1 MRALAEE
8 CIEWMKKKDLFD
20 CFIILA
26 KASSEWANHY
36 VRIHDMSIEEAVSL
50 VKDKNKEIC
59 EQKII
64 SKIES
69 LIYFGFFRYKDFEFG
84 RIPNISY
91 SETIG
96 ILDDKYDSELA
107 VYQNEHPT
115 EKATRIILS
124 EKADISGRFIIEEI
138 YKEEDK
144 KEIEQNLADA
154 FAPIETEYK
163 QYVDESKKELEKK
176 IAAIENGTI
185 KSIEIISVF
194 TAIIG
199 LFISNVVGIV
209 NEGTL
214 SVKLLVVI
222 NISIVTS
229 IFCLIC
235 FVRLLVKE
243 KNEKYFM
250 WKTLIIFALFLLVS
264 MILIA

>member
-8 CIEWMKKKDLFD
+8 CIEWLKKRELFD

-26 KASSEWANHY
+26 KASSEKIENY
-36 VRIHDMSIEEAVSL
+36 VCVHDMSIDEAVSF
-50 VKDKNKEIC
+50 VKEKDKEIC

-69 LIYFGFFRYKDFEFG
+69 LIYYGFFRYKDFEFG
-84 RIPNISY
+84 KIPNGSY
-91 SETIG
+91 SKSIG
-96 ILDDKYDSELA
+96 ILDDKYDREL
-107 VYQNEHPT
+107 VMYRNEHPT
-115 EKATRIILS
+115 EKTTKIILS
-124 EKADISGRFIIEEI
+124 EEADISGKFIIDEI
-138 YKEEDK
+138 YTEEQDKEF
-144 KEIEQNLADA
+144 EQNLSDA
-154 FAPIETEYK
+154 LAPIETEYK
-163 QYVDESKKELEKK
+163 KYVDESKSELEKK
-176 IAAIENGTI
+176 IATIENGTI

-209 NEGTL
+209 NVGTF

-222 NISIVTS
+222 NVSIVTS

-243 KNEKYFM
+243 KNEKSFM
-250 WKTLIIFALFLLVS
+250 WKTLAIFALFLLIS

>member
-8 CIEWMKKKDLFD
+8 CIEWLKKKDLFD

-26 KASSEWANHY
+26 KASSEKTNY
-36 VRIHDMSIEEAVSL
+36 GVCVHDMPIEEAVLL
-50 VKDKNKEIC
+50 VKDKNKEMC
-59 EQKII
+59 EQKVI

-69 LIYFGFFRYKDFEFG
+69 LIYYGFFRYKDFEFG
-84 RIPNISY
+84 KIPNGSY
-91 SETIG
+91 AESIG
-96 ILDDKYDSELA
+96 ILDDKYDREL
-107 VYQNEHPT
+107 VMYRNEHPS
-115 EKATRIILS
+115 EKTTKIILS
-124 EKADISGRFIIEEI
+124 EEADISGKFIIDEI
-138 YKEEDK
+138 FKEEKDN
-144 KEIEQNLADA
+144 EIKQNFANA
-154 FAPIETEYK
+154 FEPIETEYK
-163 QYVDESKKELEKK
+163 RYVDETKSELEKK
-176 IAAIENGTI
+176 IATIENGTI

-209 NEGTL
+209 NVGTF

-222 NISIVTS
+222 NVSIVTS

-243 KNEKYFM
+243 KNEKSFI
-250 WKTLIIFALFLLVS
+250 WKTIIIFAMFLVVS